1 MSDDWQKQPEYKSDV
16 QQVDKTVDTQVKPI
30 TTAQDM
36 LANMPFF
43 GGFRVNLVGSTNFED
58 HRLNDMIDLVEHAN
72 PEHLELTSKALFD
85 AGKDIRKAA
94 TELEQHLKV
103 DWVGQGADS
112 FHGWTQQL
120 LQYTHH
126 LAGYADQAGT
136 HLSVA
141 ATGLASARIAMPPRD
156 TRPAAEQK
164 KPTELPKAKQVDDN
178 PDYVAA
184 VKVEKNR
191 QEAINQ
197 MNRLASYYKVAA
209 TDLGKQ
215 KEPEPLKPITDV
227 GVPEP
232 KGGGYDKYRR
242 SDSGSSPAPK
252 ASLSADVPRDH
263 HATVALSRADVT
275 GHAAPSQEPR
285 HPVTH
290 HGHDVGTEINT
301 IGTLPPAPAPHDAP
315 TPTVPTTGAGGGHT
329 PPSQTGPVAPP
340 VAPAVGRSAGYSPA
354 SRLPL
359 STQGRTSP
367 SGAPGG
373 RLPQGRPGRLPQEPE
388 GQIGR
393 ANAGGRV
400 PQGPMG
406 QAGQAARAAGRATPT
421 GEPGMRGSTQAGRS
435 PLGRGVTGGTPRPVD
450 TPTGRT
456 GATGPSGP
464 ARNGVVGGKPVTGRP
479 SGAGPDSRMPRGTV
493 VGAEGSASP
502 KPVKGSAGRRGVVG
516 SPGAKAE
523 PGNAQEVLRSAA
535 NPEGVIGAPRAA
547 ASSPK
552 GSTGHGGDPGLGR
565 GAVGDRRGPEGG
577 SDRAGEATEREHR
590 RKARKQRRD
599 ASQKSD

>member
-30 TTAQDM
+30 TAAQDM

-43 GGFRVNLVGSTNFED
+43 GGFRINLVGSTNFED

-103 DWVGQGADS
+103 DWEGQGADS

-141 ATGLASARIAMPPRD
+141 ATGLASARISMPPRD

-232 KGGGYDKYRR
+232 KGDGYDKYRR
-242 SDSGSSPAPK
+242 YDPVSPSSPRTA
-252 ASLSADVPRDH
+252 LSADVP
-263 HATVALSRADVT
+263 T
-275 GHAAPSQEPR
+275 GHHTTVVPNSADATGHVAPHQEPR
-285 HPVTH
+285 NPVTS

-301 IGTLPPAPAPHDAP
+301 VGTLPPTPAPHATP
-315 TPTVPTTGAGGGHT
+315 TPTLPTTGGGSGHT
-329 PPSQTGPVAPP
+329 PPLPPGPVTPP
-340 VAPAVGRSAGYSPA
+340 IGPTVGRSTGYGPA
-354 SRLPL
+354 TRLPL
-359 STQGRTSP
+359 SPQGRTGP
-367 SGAPGG
+367 SGTSSG
-373 RLPQGRPGRLPQEPE
+373 RLPQGAGRVPQEPE
-388 GQIGR
+388 AQTGR
-393 ANAGGRV
+393 ANASGRV
-400 PQGPMG
+400 PQGPM
-406 QAGQAARAAGRATPT
+406 GQAARAAGRATPT
-421 GEPGMRGSTQAGRS
+421 GQPGMRGATQAERS
-435 PLGRGVTGGTPRPVD
+435 PLGRGVTGGTPRPVN

-456 GATGPSGP
+456 GATGPGSP

-479 SGAGPDSRMPRGTV
+479 SGAGPGSRMPRGTV
-493 VGAEGSASP
+493 VGAEEPVPPTS
-502 KPVKGSAGRRGVVG
+502 VKGSAGRRGVVG
-516 SPGAKAE
+516 SPAAKAE

-535 NPEGVIGAPRAA
+535 NPEGVIGAPRTA
-547 ASSPK
+547 ASPLE
-552 GSTGHGGDPGLGR
+552 GSAGHGGDSGLGR
-565 GAVGDRRGPEGG
+565 GVVGDRRGPEGG
-577 SDRAGEATEREHR
+577 SGRVGESTEKEHR
-590 RKARKQRRD
+590 RRAQKQRRD

>member
-1 MSDDWQKQPEYKSDV
+1 MSDDWQKQPQYKSDV

-30 TTAQDM
+30 TAAQDM

-43 GGFRVNLVGSTNFED
+43 GGFRINLVGSTNFED

-103 DWVGQGADS
+103 DWEGQGADS

-141 ATGLASARIAMPPRD
+141 ATGLASARISMPPRD

-227 GVPEP
+227 GVPKP
-232 KGGGYDKYRR
+232 QGARDDGLAGYGPGAPSAPTAAVGGG
-242 SDSGSSPAPK
+242 SGAG
-252 ASLSADVPRDH
+252 H
-263 HATVALSRADVT
+263 HSTAEPIGTSTGGHVGPVKEVHQPVT
-275 GHAAPSQEPR
+275 G
-285 HPVTH
+285 

-301 IGTLPPAPAPHDAP
+301 VGTLPPTPAPHDTPAP
-315 TPTVPTTGAGGGHT
+315 TLPTTGGGSGNMPPLPPGPVT
-329 PPSQTGPVAPP
+329 PPVGPT
-340 VAPAVGRSAGYSPA
+340 VGRSTGYGPA
-354 SRLPL
+354 ARLPL
-359 STQGRTSP
+359 SPQGRTGP
-367 SGAPGG
+367 SGTSSG
-373 RLPQGRPGRLPQEPE
+373 RLPQGAGRVPQEPE
-388 GQIGR
+388 GQTGR
-393 ANAGGRV
+393 TTAGGRV
-400 PQGPMG
+400 QQGPL
-406 QAGQAARAAGRATPT
+406 GQAARAVGRATPT
-421 GEPGMRGSTQAGRS
+421 GQPGMTGATQSGRS
-435 PLGRGVTGGTPRPVD
+435 PLGRGVTGGTPRPLN
-450 TPTGRT
+450 TSNGRT
-456 GATGPSGP
+456 EAIDPNSP
-464 ARNGVVGGKPVTGRP
+464 VRNGVVGGKPVAGRST
-479 SGAGPDSRMPRGTV
+479 SGGPNPRMPRGTV
-493 VGAEGSASP
+493 VGAETPVSSS
-502 KPVKGSAGRRGVVG
+502 PVKGAVGRRGVVG
-516 SPGAKAE
+516 APAAE
-523 PGNAQEVLRSAA
+523 AERGDAHEVLRSAA

-547 ASSPK
+547 ASPSK
-552 GSTGHGGDPGLGR
+552 NSAGRGGDSGNGR
-565 GAVGDRRGPEGG
+565 GVVGDRRGLESG
-577 SDRAGEATEREHR
+577 SGLAGESTEKEHR
-590 RKARKQRRD
+590 RRAQKQRRD
-599 ASQKSD
+599 VSNKSD

>member
-1 MSDDWQKQPEYKSDV
+1 MSDDWQKQPEYKADV

-30 TTAQDM
+30 TAAQDM
-36 LANMPFF
+36 LANMPFL
-43 GGFRVNLVGSTNFED
+43 GGFRVNLVGSTDFED

-72 PEHLELTSKALFD
+72 PEHLEMTSKALFD

-103 DWVGQGADS
+103 DWEGQGADS

-141 ATGLASARIAMPPRD
+141 ATGLASARISMPPRD

-227 GVPEP
+227 GVPAP
-232 KGGGYDKYRR
+232 KGDGYDKYRR
-242 SDSGSSPAPK
+242 YDPASPSSPGTA
-252 ASLSADVPRDH
+252 LSADVPTGHHTTVVPHSADATGHGAAHEAPRDP
-263 HATVALSRADVT
+263 VT
-275 GHAAPSQEPR
+275 G
-285 HPVTH
+285 

-301 IGTLPPAPAPHDAP
+301 VGTLPPTPAPHDTP
-315 TPTVPTTGAGGGHT
+315 TPTLPTTGAGGGHT
-329 PPSQTGPVAPP
+329 PPLPAGPVAPP
-340 VAPAVGRSAGYSPA
+340 AAPTVGRSTGYSPA

-359 STQGRTSP
+359 SAQGRTGP
-367 SGAPGG
+367 SGTSSG

-388 GQIGR
+388 AQTGR
-393 ANAGGRV
+393 GTAGGRV
-400 PQGPMG
+400 PQGPL
-406 QAGQAARAAGRATPT
+406 GQAAPAAGRTTAT
-421 GEPGMRGSTQAGRS
+421 GQPGMRAATQTERS
-435 PLGRGVTGGTPRPVD
+435 PLGRAVTGGIPRPVN

-456 GATGPSGP
+456 GATGPSSP
-464 ARNGVVGGKPVTGRP
+464 ARNGVMGGTPVTGRS
-479 SGAGPDSRMPRGTV
+479 SGAGPNSRMARGTV
-493 VGAEGSASP
+493 VGAEEPVPPTS
-502 KPVKGSAGRRGVVG
+502 VKGSAGRLGVVG
-516 SPGAKAE
+516 SPAARPE

-535 NPEGVIGAPRAA
+535 NPEGVIGASRTTGSP
-547 ASSPK
+547 PK
-552 GSTGHGGDPGLGR
+552 GSAGHGGDTDLGR
-565 GAVGDRRGPEGG
+565 GVVGDRQGPEGG
-577 SDRAGEATEREHR
+577 SGHADESTQKERR
-590 RKARKQRRD
+590 RRARKQRRD